1 MREVIVGRGKGDQEK
16 YGMKGLILLGKQF
29 IKMGRTTSLSNKVYL
44 DVNTSHVVFICGKRG
59 GGKCLVGD
67 TKITLQDGS
76 RIPIENIE
84 NTDKNILSLN
94 NKYRIEQKEKTK
106 FYTRTVQ
113 KTLKITLQTGKK
125 IELTPEHPLLTV
137 KGWKEAQELQ
147 AGSRIATPRKI
158 SFFGEEPLRSELID
172 ITALIVSEGHLG
184 NRKIVFT
191 NKDSVLKNIFRNA
204 VKDWDPSLHIDKE
217 PPHTLIVRTTK
228 KVSRSITKK
237 RESEQILKS
246 HKETGGN
253 TLIDYFKNVGLCNKK
268 PHEKFIPEDIFTA
281 PKHQLSR
288 FLQLLFS
295 SGGSIYRHGG
305 EWRISYSSSSE
316 KLLDQVQHLLLKFGI
331 ISKKRKRE
339 HRDTFELVIQDS
351 FLYKYLQEIGVKG
364 KKEDRQKR
372 AFKSI
377 PKQTNTDTVQKEVW
391 EDYEPDNWAE
401 IGRKIGYED
410 PKSISRNKY
419 SSSRQKLLQIAQTTK
434 SEEIQSLAQNDIY
447 WDEITDIQEINEPKN
462 VYDITVPENHNFLA
476 NDIIVH
482 NSYTMGVLAEG
493 VADLDPETRQNISI
507 ILLDTMGVY
516 WTMKYPNAE
525 QAEMLEDWGLE
536 PKGLDVQIF
545 TPEKYYHEYKKK
557 GIPTDH
563 PFSVQ
568 PSEMSGRD
576 WVESFGLDENSEVG
590 VLIEKIVHDLQE
602 KGDPYSID
610 EMIEE
615 IDKAEEASRT
625 ARASARNRFLNAKG
639 WGLFSKE
646 GTQIKDIARA
656 GQVSVLDVSCYATM
670 SGAWKV
676 KNLVVSLVSDKLFKE
691 RMAQRKGEE
700 FASVKRKE
708 DPFAVDDDDEEQD
721 FPLVWLVIDEAHEF
735 LPHPEEGETL
745 ATEPLVTILRE
756 GRQPGISLVVATQQP
771 GKIHT
776 DVMTQSDTVLSHRIT
791 AKRDTKALGMLMQS
805 YMRTGLV
812 EALNNLPRVKGA
824 AIIFDDNNERMVPMR
839 IRPRFTWHGGSAPN
853 ALKD

>member
-59 GGKCLVGD
+59 GGK
-67 TKITLQDGS
+67 
-76 RIPIENIE
+76 
-84 NTDKNILSLN
+84 
-94 NKYRIEQKEKTK
+94 
-106 FYTRTVQ
+106 
-113 KTLKITLQTGKK
+113 
-125 IELTPEHPLLTV
+125 
-137 KGWKEAQELQ
+137 
-147 AGSRIATPRKI
+147 
-158 SFFGEEPLRSELID
+158 
-172 ITALIVSEGHLG
+172 
-184 NRKIVFT
+184 
-191 NKDSVLKNIFRNA
+191 
-204 VKDWDPSLHIDKE
+204 
-217 PPHTLIVRTTK
+217 
-228 KVSRSITKK
+228 
-237 RESEQILKS
+237 
-246 HKETGGN
+246 
-253 TLIDYFKNVGLCNKK
+253 
-268 PHEKFIPEDIFTA
+268 
-281 PKHQLSR
+281 
-288 FLQLLFS
+288 
-295 SGGSIYRHGG
+295 
-305 EWRISYSSSSE
+305 
-316 KLLDQVQHLLLKFGI
+316 
-331 ISKKRKRE
+331 
-339 HRDTFELVIQDS
+339 
-351 FLYKYLQEIGVKG
+351 
-364 KKEDRQKR
+364 
-372 AFKSI
+372 
-377 PKQTNTDTVQKEVW
+377 
-391 EDYEPDNWAE
+391 
-401 IGRKIGYED
+401 
-410 PKSISRNKY
+410 
-419 SSSRQKLLQIAQTTK
+419 
-434 SEEIQSLAQNDIY
+434 
-447 WDEITDIQEINEPKN
+447 
-462 VYDITVPENHNFLA
+462 
-476 NDIIVH
+476 
-482 NSYTMGVLAEG
+482 SYTMGVLAEG

-525 QAEMLEDWGLE
+525 QEEMLEGWGLE

-568 PSEMSGRD
+568 PSEMTGRD

-590 VLIEKIVHDLQE
+590 VLIEKVVHDLQE
-602 KGDPYSID
+602 KEESYSID
-610 EMIEE
+610 DMIAE
-615 IDKAEEASRT
+615 IDKAEAVSRT
-625 ARASARNRFLNAKG
+625 ARESAKNRFLNAKG
-639 WGLFSKE
+639 WGLFSEK

-700 FASVKRKE
+700 FASVRRKE
-708 DPFAVDDDDEEQD
+708 DPFATEDDEEEQD

-735 LPHPEEGETL
+735 LPHPEEGSTL

-839 IRPRFTWHGGSAPN
+839 VRPRFTWHGGSAPN